1 MSASTLPLLAALYAL
16 APAPARALD
25 LDAVPS
31 IPRAEAMRSPDGSF
45 LLTIYAPVDWIA
57 AEVEVKGG
65 DGVDLGAASLD
76 QPVQVRGATSRKGNL
91 DITLSVATREKVG
104 ITWEFDVAPTAVP
117 SRSPEL
123 HRADTPRKKKG
134 KR

>member
-1 MSASTLPLLAALYAL
+1 MSGRPLPLLALIGALYA
-16 APAPARALD
+16 APAPALD
-25 LDAVPS
+25 LDAVPNV
-31 IPRAEAMRSPDGSF
+31 PRAEALRSPDGSF

-57 AEVEVKGG
+57 AEVEVRGG
-65 DGVDLGAASLD
+65 DGVDLGAAALD
-76 QPVQVRGATSRKGNL
+76 QAVQVRGATSRKGNL
-91 DITLSVATREKVG
+91 DITLSVATKEKVG

-123 HRADTPRKKKG
+123 RRADTPRKKG